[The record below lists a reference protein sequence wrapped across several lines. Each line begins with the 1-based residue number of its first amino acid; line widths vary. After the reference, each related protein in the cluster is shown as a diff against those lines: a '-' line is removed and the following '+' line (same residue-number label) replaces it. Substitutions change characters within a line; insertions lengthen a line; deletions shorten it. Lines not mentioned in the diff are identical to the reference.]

1 MKLRYIYILTALAAL
16 AYVVLRAIYVPYTCD
31 EAWTYTGFV
40 TQAWWDIISV
50 KTPVANNH
58 ILNTLL
64 TKFASTFSISEFSL
78 RLPNVL
84 SYLLYAYASYKI
96 ATQLLSHKVLGILLF
111 LALLTNHTLLEFFA
125 LSRGYGLSI
134 GFMMMSLYHLFRFVQ
149 SREIKYAHYSLLMI
163 SIGIYA
169 SFVLLNIT
177 LFIIGFIVLYTTLYL
192 QEGRPIGSKV
202 MYSTKHYLV
211 YIAFLVYLI
220 LHPILKM
227 SNANELYYGG
237 THGFV
242 SDTIGT
248 ILADYYGSFFTTVK
262 GRAGFNLIVV
272 AIVVVCL
279 VITLLYAISKRKDIF
294 RNVIFLPALI
304 LIAIVVAINI
314 QFYYMNMSLP
324 LNRTAMYLFPLII
337 LMIFATMQL
346 LIKHTKVVPI
356 IISTGIVS
364 LATYCFVSEMN
375 LNYVEEWEFDRYTPT
390 VLNDIEHFRNE
401 NGITDTSNI
410 HVFFPTNGAFSYY
423 ILKDHRS
430 TIKGGDNYQLIID
443 EVDPTPYDFV
453 YSKRDEDVDFSKYPE
468 FELIKRYGEDHFLY
482 YNTKSKK

>member
-1 MKLRYIYILTALAAL
+1 MRLVYLIISLVAL
-16 AYVVLRAIYVPYTCD
+16 AYVVLRAWFVPFTCD
-31 EAWTYTGFV
+31 EAWTFTNYFHAPIT
-40 TQAWWDIISV
+40 DILVSN
-50 KTPVANNH
+50 PPLANNH

-64 TKFASTFSISEFSL
+64 IRLTGLFSTNEFAL

-84 SYLLYAYASYKI
+84 AFLLYAFASFKI

-125 LSRGYGLSI
+125 LSRGYGMSI
-134 GFMMMSLYHLFRFVQ
+134 GLMMMSLYHLFRFVQ
-149 SREIKYAHYSLLMI
+149 SREVKYAHYSLLMI
-163 SIGIYA
+163 SAGIYA

-177 LFIIGFIVLYTTLYL
+177 LFIIGFIVLYTILYL
-192 QEGRPIGSKV
+192 QEGRSIGHKV
-202 MYSTKHYLV
+202 MYSTKHFLV
-211 YIAFLVYLI
+211 YIAFLAYLI

-237 THGFV
+237 THGFIA
-242 SDTIGT
+242 DTIGT

-262 GRAGFNLIVV
+262 DRASFNSIAV

-279 VITLLYAISKRKDIF
+279 VITLLYAIPKRRELF
-294 RNVIFLPALI
+294 RNAIFLPAMI
-304 LIAIVVAINI
+304 LIAMVVAINI
-314 QFYYMNMSLP
+314 QFYYMDVRLP
-324 LNRTAMYLFPLII
+324 LNRTGMYLFPLTI

-356 IISTGIVS
+356 IISTSLVS
-364 LATYCFVSEMN
+364 LAVYCFISEMN
-375 LNYVEEWEFDRYTPT
+375 LTHVEEWEFDRYTPT
-390 VLNDIEHFRNE
+390 VLNDIEHYRKQY
-401 NGITDTSNI
+401 GITDTSNI
-410 HVFFPTNGAFSYY
+410 HVFFPVNNSIIFY
-423 ILKDHRS
+423 INRDHKA